1 VNIAPFYYCYCESS
15 KASSSSGI
23 DIGNVK
29 VITDPSNQTILDNG
43 NASPFLSNTNSN
55 KNYSDFRHSI
65 PPVPMYHDSSY
76 FLLVTQ
82 TSSIASFVAGTAAI
96 FIDYNRNGK
105 FDPWER
111 VLDATTNQALPNP
124 GLVRDTFKVP
134 DTAGYGITGMRVI
147 LRAGTTAPDTCA
159 AYPEGETEDY
169 LVDLRY
175 RPCDSIP
182 NAGVIEGDTS
192 MCVGYDYILT
202 DTTYQT
208 QRHGLSGLWQRSAD
222 AINWYDIANS
232 VDKDTLMRLFDN
244 GQPLYYRLRM
254 ICSHTDDTG
263 FSAVHKVNLK
273 PTYKCYCFSQSLGG
287 VTDTSDVGGFGIYNF
302 AINDGGAHLGNSR
315 AVRKRQDRTDL
326 QPIEMW
332 VDSIYQFHVYH
343 TMPNEF
349 HSDAKITVFADFNNN
364 HQYDIPSE
372 RIYTGFTNVGYHT
385 LISNV
390 MIPNAAIVDVPTGI
404 RVIVNNNVGP
414 NTPSDEACGAY
425 VSGETEDYMV
435 IFRRPFNVGVNN
447 TAAEL
452 KGVQV
457 YPNPTN
463 GRFSVDFYSG
473 NTIKEVKLKI
483 LTVTGQLILN
493 EVYNHT
499 GGRFTKEL
507 NLENQAKGVYFVE
520 IDADGIKETKRVVL
534 R

>member
-1 VNIAPFYYCYCESS
+1 
-15 KASSSSGI
+15 
-23 DIGNVK
+23 
-29 VITDPSNQTILDNG
+29 
-43 NASPFLSNTNSN
+43 
-55 KNYSDFRHSI
+55 
-65 PPVPMYHDSSY
+65 MYHDSSY
-76 FLLVTQ
+76 YLQATQ
-82 TSSIASFVAGTAAI
+82 TSSIASFAAGTAAI

-111 VLDATTNQALPNP
+111 VLDAVTNQALPNP

-134 DTAGYGITGMRVI
+134 DTAGYGLTGMRVI

-175 RPCDSIP
+175 RPCDAAPLTGTIQ
-182 NAGVIEGDTS
+182 GDTS

-202 DTTYQT
+202 DTSYQKE
-208 QRHGLSGLWQRSAD
+208 RHGLSRLWQRSAD
-222 AINWYDIANS
+222 AIGWVDIANS
-232 VDKDTLMRLFDN
+232 VDKDTLMRIFT
-244 GQPLYYRLRM
+244 GQPLYYRMRM
-254 ICSHTDDTG
+254 ICSHTDDTA
-263 FSAVHKVNLK
+263 FTPVLKVNLK

-302 AINDGGAHLGNSR
+302 TINDGGAHLGNSR

-364 HQYDIPSE
+364 HQYDIPNE

-390 MIPNAAIVDVPTGI
+390 VIPNAAIVDAPTGI

-414 NTPSDEACGAY
+414 NTPSDEGCGTY

-435 IFRRPFNVGVNN
+435 IFRRPFNVDVNN
-447 TAAEL
+447 TTAEL

-483 LTVTGQLILN
+483 LTVTGQQVLN
-493 EVYNHT
+493 EVYNHA

-507 NLENQAKGVYFVE
+507 NLESQAKGVYFVE
-520 IDADGIKETKRVVL
+520 IDADGVKETKRVVL
-534 R
+534 K